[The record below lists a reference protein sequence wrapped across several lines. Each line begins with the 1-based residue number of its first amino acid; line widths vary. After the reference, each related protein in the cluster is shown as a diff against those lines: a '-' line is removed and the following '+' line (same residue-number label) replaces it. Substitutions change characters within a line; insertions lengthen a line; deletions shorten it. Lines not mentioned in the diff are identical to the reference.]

1 MNISTTLFSY
11 LGRQF
16 LFWLVSVF
24 LIFMAIALLFDVVE
38 MLRRTS
44 DKDAVTLGLVLQMSL
59 LKLPF
64 LSQVTLP
71 FMILFAAMLTFWRLA
86 RANEAVVARA
96 AGISAW
102 QFILPAFLITVFVGS
117 LQIALINPFSA
128 AMLAQFQKLEAEHI
142 KNRTSM
148 ISVSRNGLWLRQ
160 AGAQGDYAVIH
171 ALRVSQKD
179 LILHQVIIFRFDAK
193 NHFVDRIDA
202 DRAVLTDG
210 YWVIPN
216 GWLSS
221 PKPETRPVTN
231 IRVPT
236 DMTKTNILESFSAPE
251 TMSFW
256 SLPDFIDTIEAAGF
270 SGHRHR
276 LHFHALT
283 AFPLLLSSMILIAA
297 SFTLRINRRTGT
309 TGALL
314 GGLSCSFVLYFLTD
328 IVHALGLSAS
338 IPIPLAAWTPA
349 GVSMLVGLAMLFH
362 LEDG

>member
-1 MNISTTLFSY
+1 MRISTTLFAY

-16 LFWLVSVF
+16 LFWLVGVF
-24 LIFMAIALLFDVVE
+24 ALFVAIALLFDMVE

-44 DKDAVTLGLVLQMSL
+44 NKEGVTLGLVLYMSL

-64 LSQVTLP
+64 LVQVTLP

-102 QFILPAFLITVFVGS
+102 QFIFPAFLITVIVGA
-117 LQIALINPFSA
+117 LQVAIVNPLAA
-128 AMLAQFQKLEAEHI
+128 AMLAKFQKLEAEHI

-160 AGAQGDYAVIH
+160 PDQYGGYSVIH
-171 ALRVSQKD
+171 ALRVSPTD
-179 LILHQVIIFRFDAK
+179 FVLHQVIIFKFDERKRFI
-193 NHFVDRIDA
+193 DRVDA
-202 DRAVLTDG
+202 DRAILRPGHWLVPT
-210 YWVIPN
+210 
-216 GWLSS
+216 GWISS
-221 PKPETRPVTN
+221 PKPETRPIANMAVD
-231 IRVPT
+231 T
-236 DMTKTNILESFSAPE
+236 DLTRNNILESFSSPQ

-256 SLPDFIDTIEAAGF
+256 SLPDFIKTIEAAGF
-270 SGHRHR
+270 AGNRHR

-297 SFTLRINRRTGT
+297 SFTLRITRRTGT
-309 TGALL
+309 AAAIL
-314 GGLSCSFVLYFLTD
+314 GGVACSFVLYFLTD

-338 IPIPLAAWTPA
+338 IPVPLAAWTPA
-349 GVSMLVGLAMLFH
+349 GVSTLLGLAMLFH